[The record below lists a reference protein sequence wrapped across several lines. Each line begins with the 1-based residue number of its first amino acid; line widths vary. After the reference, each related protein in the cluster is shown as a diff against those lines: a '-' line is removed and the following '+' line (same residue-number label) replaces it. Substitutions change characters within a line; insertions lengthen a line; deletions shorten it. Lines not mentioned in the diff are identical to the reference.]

1 MNQKSFLSVGPKYFI
16 PAIIIIALAAGCKMQ
31 QIDSVWTSGPIKID
45 GQRDEW
51 TKMPAT
57 YFDDQDVAIGMCND
71 SVDLYLFFSFKN
83 QMWAR
88 AIESTGLTLWLDGTG
103 KKNKK
108 LGIQYKG
115 GPVPEQ
121 TRRNN
126 NDESKMP
133 EEFAEKRKEMQE
145 QREANSKKITILN
158 KKGESTDVIPS
169 VGTKGPAVAYG
180 LTNDIY
186 TYEFRL
192 PLAGGLGQYGF
203 GADPGQIVSIGAE
216 WGEMEMGGGDRKRP
230 EGMEGGGMPPGG
242 GGGMPPGGGVGMPPG
257 GGGGMPGGGR
267 PGGGPGGGGQQSEKQ
282 ELWIKT
288 QLAVPLGT
296 TELSSGSASKE

>member
-1 MNQKSFLSVGPKYFI
+1 MNQKSILSVGLEFFI
-16 PAIIIIALAAGCKMQ
+16 PAIIIIALAAGCKTQ
-31 QIDSVWTSGPIKID
+31 PIDSVWTSGPIKID

-57 YFDDQDVAIGMCND
+57 YFEDQDVAIGMCND

-115 GPVPEQ
+115 GPAPEQ
-121 TRRNN
+121 MRRNG

-133 EEFAEKRKEMQE
+133 EEFVEKRKEMRE

-158 KKGESTDVIPS
+158 KKRESTDVIPS
-169 VGTKGPAVAYG
+169 IGPKGPSVAYG
-180 LTNDIY
+180 LANDIY

-192 PLAGGLGQYGF
+192 PLAGGLGEYGF
-203 GADPGQIVSIGAE
+203 GAGPGQIVSIGAE
-216 WGEMEMGGGDRKRP
+216 WGEMGMGAGDRKRP
-230 EGMEGGGMPPGG
+230 EGMEGGGGFPGG
-242 GGGMPPGGGVGMPPG
+242 GGMPPG
-257 GGGGMPGGGR
+257 GGGGMPGDGGGGMRGGGGHGGR
-267 PGGGPGGGGQQSEKQ
+267 PGGGRQQSEKQ

-288 QLAVPLGT
+288 QLAMPLGT
-296 TELSSGSASKE
+296 SEPSSGSTSKE